1 MTDYRVSAEVSN
13 VAKQIKIANLIA
25 YYNSEKAEMDERDKE
40 ILRRRIEQGLELR
53 YR

>member
-1 MTDYRVSAEVSN
+1 MTDYRVSGEVEN
-13 VAKQIKIANLIA
+13 VGKQIKIANLIA

-40 ILRRRIEQGLELR
+40 ALRRRIEQGLGLR